1 MFFQAR
7 LFNVAKIVYTLLHYS
22 FPSKGTQI
30 LCLKW
35 KYIYLTELLSKQK
48 TSKIQAGFHNQYPW
62 FPELCWNTLA
72 DWTDE
77 IPRKFCHFSK
87 STQGEGFS
95 FLNLWLSPILF
106 WSTVLM
112 TTYSYESIKHFH
124 MSRLQT
130 LTSYSS
136 LLKCSYPKK
145 KIIRNIFCFW
155 MFYLPNYVV
164 WFLFLIVLTFCLFNT
179 SSISFF
185 TSRITI

>member
-1 MFFQAR
+1 MKMHILDRTSFQTKNFQGPSRFPQPGSLVSRAV
-7 LFNVAKIVYTLLHYS
+7 LEYS
-22 FPSKGTQI
+22 
-30 LCLKW
+30 
-35 KYIYLTELLSKQK
+35 
-48 TSKIQAGFHNQYPW
+48 
-62 FPELCWNTLA
+62 CWLNR
-72 DWTDE
+72 WN
-77 IPRKFCHFSK
+77 PRKILPLLKVHRETFSFLK
-87 STQGEGFS
+87 GEGFS

-155 MFYLPNYVV
+155 MFSLLNYVV

>member
-1 MFFQAR
+1 MWLRQFAHSYSI
-7 LFNVAKIVYTLLHYS
+7 LFLLTNPLLEMKMHIPDRASFSAKDLKDLS
-22 FPSKGTQI
+22 RFPQLVS
-30 LCLKW
+30 LVSRAVLEC
-35 KYIYLTELLSKQK
+35 S
-48 TSKIQAGFHNQYPW
+48 
-62 FPELCWNTLA
+62 

-77 IPRKFCHFSK
+77 IPRKFCHFWK
-87 STQGEGFS
+87 STLGEGFS

-106 WSTVLM
+106 WSTDTVLM

-130 LTSYSS
+130 LTSHSS
-136 LLKCSYPKK
+136 FLKCSYPKK

-155 MFYLPNYVV
+155 MFSLLNYVF